1 MKKLLFTLL
10 ILITTTLLCFS
21 QTIKSLDD
29 KYGFRDAKFEMLL
42 NSFKNLEKFDDE
54 FNGYTLNS
62 ANLKLGEYELKD
74 ISYYFYDNKLYN
86 IVITVEMGYLNQH
99 GILDIL
105 EKAYGKGILKEPSD
119 VEQLYSWKGNK
130 VKMTYD
136 IFDSCGSCIGVIDIS
151 CISLER
157 LATDLYMKNHNK
169 KEAEKLQKGVKDL

>member
-1 MKKLLFTLL
+1 MKKLLTIIGLLL
-10 ILITTTLLCFS
+10 ITIISYS
-21 QTIKSLDD
+21 QSVTKLDE
-29 KYGFRDAKFEMLL
+29 KYGFRDAKFEMPL

-62 ANLKLGEYELKD
+62 SNLKLGEYTLKD

-86 IVITVEMGYLNQH
+86 IVITVETGYSNQH

-119 VEQLYSWKGNK
+119 IEQLYTWKGSK

-136 IFDSCGSCIGVIDIS
+136 IFDSCASCIGVLDIS
-151 CISLER
+151 CISLEK
-157 LATDLYMKNHNK
+157 LATDLFMKNYNK
-169 KEAEKLQKGVKDL
+169 KEAEKLEKGIKDL